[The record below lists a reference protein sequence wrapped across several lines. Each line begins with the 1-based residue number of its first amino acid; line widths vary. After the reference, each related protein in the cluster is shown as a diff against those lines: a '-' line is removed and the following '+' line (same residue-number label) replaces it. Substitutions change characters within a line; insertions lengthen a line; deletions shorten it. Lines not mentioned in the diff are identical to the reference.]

1 MVVKKFILI
10 ILLAIAAMPVS
21 AQQESPNY
29 RTYVAR
35 IGHAD
40 TLVLLPDKFLIQFS
54 DILTLQQNVLKPS
67 DDYKIDYKEGTI
79 VLTKNLFSKFQLDT
93 FQIYNLKIDY
103 DVFPYAFKDEYSN
116 FEVLV
121 QRDTI
126 TGDTVEIATQKQDF
140 MGSIFEGTDLT
151 KSGSLFRGFSVGNNR
166 DLTINSG
173 FRLQLNG
180 KLASDLEINAALT
193 DEDSPI
199 QPEGNT
205 QKLQEL
211 DKVFIEIK
219 GSNFTGTIGDI
230 DIDVLN
236 TEFINFRRKI
246 QGAKAFA
253 DYGFG
258 DVLVSGAVQRG
269 KFTINTFNGIDGT
282 QGPYRLLGR
291 ENETDLVVLSG
302 TEKVFLDGI
311 QMTRGEQEDYVID
324 YGIGTITF
332 TINRLITAA
341 SRIIVEFEYTDRKY
355 SRTILTGSNTTKFFD
370 KRLNFYAHYIGE
382 NDDPDKTIDFSL
394 SAEDKQI
401 LAEAGDDRFKAVK
414 SGVVYVGIDSATGI
428 GRGLY
433 VKSDTV
439 INKESITFYQYLPN
453 DSNSLYQVIFSF
465 VGQGNGNYT
474 QQTLQQYNFVGLQ
487 QGNYDTVIFIPLP
500 NSYQVADIGI
510 NYESSPRREFTFDIE
525 SAFSMLDANKLS
537 SNDDNNN
544 TGVALNGRISLRRD
558 RFKFLGMNLHS
569 LELNIRQKL
578 VNKAFVPLER
588 YNPVEFYR
596 EYNIQDAEVL
606 TEDLK
611 EASLNFSPTGYINL
625 KGLFGQLKRGTVFN
639 SLRAVGDIIMR
650 NDTLN
655 LPDLLYRI
663 EYIQSEYEL
672 NRTKSNWFR
681 QFASA
686 GYRNILGNI
695 SYDEPNME
703 IRLEFNQENR
713 ENLNTLITGDSLSSG
728 SFAFYEIK
736 PRLILN
742 NLYNTTVYAE
752 FGYRQDKLPY
762 NGSFAEESNSFTQLA
777 GLRYDGLS
785 WLSTLFELTIRN
797 RKFTQEFTTD
807 QNKDINTL
815 LVNSQTRIDPFN
827 GGLLTDLYYNITSE
841 RQARVER
848 VFVPVPIGQGNYIY
862 IGDINANGLQDE
874 NEFVLTS
881 FNDGNYVRINRPT
894 NELFPVTGLNTSA
907 RFNLRPSRFFTITGT
922 SFLNELVRNTTAE
935 TYLRVEENS
944 KDPVSKNIYLLNFP
958 TFQNDSNTLFGTQL
972 FQQDINFFEFNPL
985 YSLKLRYLEQ
995 KGFNQFVSGNER
1007 LFTLQKLIRLK
1018 FGLTRDLSTIF
1029 EYANRVDRNEA
1040 PQNSA
1045 RNRNIYSDTFLTD
1058 FSYRPVQEI
1067 ESGLQINLSKNTDV
1081 YPSSPTV
1088 ADINQ
1093 QILRFVYSF
1102 TMLGRLRVEF
1112 ERGEVIVNK
1121 TSTIYPFELTGGRQ
1135 AGLTYIW
1142 RGIFD
1147 YSISKNLQATI
1158 NYDGRVEG
1166 ADRKIIHTGRAEVK
1180 AFF

>member
-1 MVVKKFILI
+1 MVIGKYILV
-10 ILLAIAAMPVS
+10 LLFGLTALQVF

-29 RTYVAR
+29 RTYIAR
-35 IGHAD
+35 IGHTD
-40 TLVLLPDKFLIQFS
+40 TLVTLPEKFLIQFS
-54 DILTLQQNVLKPS
+54 DILTLQQQILKPS
-67 DDYKIDYKEGTI
+67 DDYKIDYKDGSI
-79 VLTKNLFSKFQLDT
+79 ILSKDLFSKYQLDT

-103 DVFPYAFKDEYSN
+103 DVFPYSFKDEYSN

-126 TGDTVEIATQKQDF
+126 TGDTIEIATQKQDF
-140 MGSIFEGTDLT
+140 IGSIFDGTDLT

-166 DLTINSG
+166 DLTLNSG

-219 GSNFTGTIGDI
+219 GNSFTGTIGDI
-230 DIDVLN
+230 DVEVAN

-253 DYGFG
+253 DYGLGNALF
-258 DVLVSGAVQRG
+258 SGAVQRG
-269 KFTINTFNGIDGT
+269 KFNINSFNGIDGT
-282 QGPYRLLGR
+282 QGPYRLIGR
-291 ENETDLVVLSG
+291 DNETDILVLSG
-302 TEKVFLDGI
+302 TEKVYLDGV
-311 QMTRGEQEDYVID
+311 QMTRGEQADYVID
-324 YGIGTITF
+324 YGIGTVTF

-355 SRTILTGSNTTKFFD
+355 SRTILTGSNISGLLK
-370 KRLNFYAHYIGE
+370 KKLKFYAHYITE
-382 NDDPDKTIDFSL
+382 SDNPDKTIDFSL
-394 SAEDKQI
+394 TAEDREI
-401 LAEAGDDRFKAVK
+401 LAQAGDDRFKAVK
-414 SGVVYVGIDSATGI
+414 SGVLFVRTNSATSI
-428 GRGLY
+428 GKGLY

-439 INKESITFYQYLPN
+439 INKENISYYKYLPN
-453 DSNSLYQVIFSF
+453 DSNSLYQVVFSF
-465 VGQGNGNYT
+465 VGQGNGNYS
-474 QQTLQQYNFVGLQ
+474 QQTLQQYNFAGIK

-500 NSYQVADIGI
+500 NSYQVADIGF
-510 NYESSPRREFTFDIE
+510 NYESSPRKEFTFDLE
-525 SAFSMLDANKLS
+525 SAISTFDANKLS
-537 SNDDNNN
+537 VLSDNNN
-544 TGVALNGRISLRRD
+544 SGIALNGRISLRKDKFR
-558 RFKFLGMNLHS
+558 FLGMNFHS
-569 LELNIRQKL
+569 LEFNVRQKL
-578 VNKAFVPLER
+578 VNQSFVPLER

-596 EYNIQDAEVL
+596 EYNIQDTEVL

-611 EASLNFSPTGYINL
+611 EASLNFSPAGYINFR
-625 KGLFGQLKRGTVFN
+625 GLFGQLKRGTVFN
-639 SLRAVGDIIMR
+639 SLRAVGDFSMR
-650 NDTLN
+650 NDTLK
-655 LPDLLYRI
+655 LPDLVYRI
-663 EYIQSEYEL
+663 EYINSEYEISK
-672 NRTKSNWFR
+672 TKSNWFR

-686 GYRNILGNI
+686 GYRNLLGNI
-695 SYDEPNME
+695 SFDEPNME
-703 IRLEFNQENR
+703 IRLDFNQENR
-713 ENLNTLITGDSLSSG
+713 QNINTLITGDSLSSG

-736 PRLILN
+736 PRIILN
-742 NLYNTTVYAE
+742 NFYNTTVYAE
-752 FGYRQDKLPY
+752 FGYRLDRLPF
-762 NGSFAEESNSFTQLA
+762 NGSFAEESKAITQLA
-777 GLRYDGLS
+777 GIRYEGLS
-785 WLSTLFELTIRN
+785 WLTTLFELTIRN
-797 RKFTQEFTTD
+797 RKFTPEFTTE
-807 QNKDINTL
+807 QNKDVNTL

-841 RQARVER
+841 QQAKVER
-848 VFVPVPIGQGNYIY
+848 VFVPVPTGQGNYIY
-862 IGDINANGLQDE
+862 IGDINENGLQDE

-881 FNDGNYVRINRPT
+881 FNDGNYIRINRPT
-894 NELFPVTGLNTSA
+894 SELFPVTGLNTSA
-907 RFNLRPSRFFTITGT
+907 RFNLKPARFFNITGS
-922 SFLNELVRNTTAE
+922 SFADELLRNTTAE
-935 TYLRVEENS
+935 TYLRIEENS
-944 KDPVSKNIYLLNFP
+944 KDPVTKNIYLLNVS

-995 KGFNQFVSGNER
+995 KGFNQFVGGNEK
-1007 LFTLQKLIRLK
+1007 LFTLQKIVRLK
-1018 FGLTRDLSTIF
+1018 LGLTRDLSTLF

-1040 PQNSA
+1040 PPNSA
-1045 RNRNIYSDTFLTD
+1045 RNRNIYSDALLTD

-1067 ESGLQINLSKNTDV
+1067 ESGFQINISKNTDV
-1081 YPSSPTV
+1081 YPTTPTT

-1102 TMLGRLRVEF
+1102 TMLGRLRIEF
-1112 ERGEVIVNK
+1112 ERGEVKVNK